1 MAFSAP
7 VWSKRNAEPALFI
20 LRISLWSTTFELNFN
35 QNSLINNS
43 STRITMAEIR
53 STMDMVMERAARLAA
68 EAEDTGSDDDLLNLG
83 MRLAA
88 AYLNGQ
94 EQDLMGL
101 LQARPSAEQ
110 MAIRAGMAKTML
122 RNIVL
127 PRDYDEISE
136 QSQLSLTGLQK
147 LSGNSSDI
155 AAICSELKQILE
167 QYSQHCEQ
175 VKQQFDESILA
186 KLKMKL
192 QQQGVPLDDDM
203 ALNPTM
209 HPQYQEEWSRTSAEL
224 NAQYN
229 EALDQRKALIGQR
242 FNI

>member
-1 MAFSAP
+1 
-7 VWSKRNAEPALFI
+7 
-20 LRISLWSTTFELNFN
+20 
-35 QNSLINNS
+35 
-43 STRITMAEIR
+43 MAEIR

-68 EAEDTGSDDDLLNLG
+68 EAKDTSSGDALLNQG

-88 AYLNGQ
+88 AYLNGE

-101 LQARPSAEQ
+101 LQGSPPEQ
-110 MAIRAGMAKTML
+110 QMTIRAGMAKTML

-127 PRDYDEISE
+127 PRDYEISD
-136 QSQLSLTGLQK
+136 QALLSLTGLQK
-147 LSGNSSDI
+147 LSGNSGDI
-155 AAICSELKQILE
+155 ATIIGELKKILE
-167 QYSQHCEQ
+167 QYGQHCEQ

-186 KLKMKL
+186 QLKMKL
-192 QQQGVPLDDDM
+192 QQQGLPLNSDM

-209 HPQYQEEWSRTSAEL
+209 HPQYQEEWARTSAEL

-229 EALDQRKALIGQR
+229 QALDQRKAMISQR